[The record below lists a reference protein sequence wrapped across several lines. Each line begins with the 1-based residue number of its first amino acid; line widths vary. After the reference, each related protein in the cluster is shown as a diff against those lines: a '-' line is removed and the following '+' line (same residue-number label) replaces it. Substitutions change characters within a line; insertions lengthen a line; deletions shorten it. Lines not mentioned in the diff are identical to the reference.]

1 LLIHLPETKLELKL
15 PRELLIQERAQKI
28 IQLNSD
34 YELDRNMMY
43 DRTLWRNLI
52 HVADPT

>member
-1 LLIHLPETKLELKL
+1 MQASTYLLIRLPETKLELKL

-43 DRTLWRNLI
+43 EI
-52 HVADPT
+52 